1 MAPLFPVDASIHVGP
16 RLARLLPGPLI
27 DALLLRH
34 YRAFSR
40 TRTHGRPMLAR
51 VSADDGRALPI
62 IEVLADTRRTDAEDR
77 PVTIIAMIDEWLDVT
92 GEMPPDANRARREA
106 LSTESLEWS
115 EA

>member
-1 MAPLFPVDASIHVGP
+1 MAPLFPADASIHIGP
-16 RLARLLPGPLI
+16 RLARVLPGPLI

-34 YRAFSR
+34 YRSYSR

-51 VSADDGRALPI
+51 VSADGHALPI
-62 IEVLADTRRTDAEDR
+62 IEVLVDTRRTDGEDR

-92 GEMPPDANRARREA
+92 GEMPPDPDRARREA
-106 LSTESLEWS
+106 VSAESLEWS